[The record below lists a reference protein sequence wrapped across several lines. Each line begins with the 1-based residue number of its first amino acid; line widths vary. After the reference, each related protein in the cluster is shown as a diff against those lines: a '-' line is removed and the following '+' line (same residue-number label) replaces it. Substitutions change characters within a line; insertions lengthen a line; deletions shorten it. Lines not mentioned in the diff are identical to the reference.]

1 MPSGN
6 LILVAALLLPAGMLA
21 QQPKDWVAKSNENA
35 RLVIEAR
42 VKFLPEGA
50 SQQGITTLDSEI
62 SSLPTD
68 RTEKYRAASQT
79 ALAQLNQRMEA
90 ETDKNV
96 KQDLQILID
105 AVDRQI
111 RMIDAT
117 SKVFLP
123 YTDVAGLI
131 FQGEKSLLDDQVAEN
146 RRPAALVRLKKYTG
160 VEPGFVPLT
169 QQAEARFREKAANPA
184 LIGPAKEEVE
194 KDLQNA
200 SAYVDGIGILMEKY
214 RVKGSEEA
222 LGKLR
227 QQVAEYGDFVRKEVL
242 PRSRSDFRL
251 PPDIY
256 KLGLEGYGVDY
267 LPEDL
272 VKVAHTGFL
281 DIQREMAPIAARI
294 AKARKLPSSD
304 YRSVI
309 RALKKEQFAGDEI
322 LPKYEAVLKQIE
334 EIIRKNHLL
343 TLPERPA
350 IISIASAAE
359 TAQQPAPHMQPP
371 PMLNNHGERG
381 KFVLPLATK
390 GANGVEL
397 KYDDFTF
404 AAASWTLTAHEA
416 RPGHELQFDSM
427 VEHGV
432 SLARALFAFNST
444 NVEGWGLYAEWF
456 TLPYM
461 PDEGKLISLQFRL
474 LRAARA
480 FIDPEL
486 QMGKLTPAQ
495 AMRILENDVVG
506 SKAFAT
512 EEVERYTFRS
522 PGQAVSYY
530 DGYTRLLAIRQFT
543 EKALGKNFNVQK
555 FHDFV
560 LGQGLLPP
568 DLLWRAVTEEFLPS
582 QVK

>member
-1 MPSGN
+1 M
-6 LILVAALLLPAGMLA
+6 ILVALLLLPSGILA
-21 QQPKDWVAKSNENA
+21 QQPKDWVAKSNANA
-35 RLVIEAR
+35 RMVIEAR
-42 VKFLPEGA
+42 TKFAPEGA
-50 SQQGITTLDSEI
+50 SQQGIAAFDAEI
-62 SSLPTD
+62 TSLPAD
-68 RTEKYRAASQT
+68 RTEKYRATSQAT
-79 ALAQLNQRMEA
+79 LAELNKRMEA
-90 ETDKNV
+90 ETDKYV
-96 KQDLQILID
+96 KQDLQILVD

-131 FQGEKSLLDDQVAEN
+131 FQGEKSLLDDQVAEA
-146 RRPAALVRLKKYTG
+146 RRPAALIRLKKYTG
-160 VEPGFVPLT
+160 VEPGAIPLT
-169 QQAEARFREKAANPA
+169 KQAEARFREKAANPA

-214 RVKGSEEA
+214 KVKGSEEA
-222 LGKLR
+222 LGRLR
-227 QQVAEYGDFVRKEVL
+227 QQLVEYGDFVRREVL

-272 VKVAHTGFL
+272 VKVAHKGFL

-350 IISIASAAE
+350 IIAIASAAE

-404 AAASWTLTAHEA
+404 AAAAWTLTAHEA

-495 AMRILENDVVG
+495 AMKILETDVVG

-530 DGYTRLLAIRQFT
+530 DGYTRLLAIRQFA

-568 DLLWRAVTEEFLPS
+568 DLLWKAVTEEFLPS